1 MAPSQVSDDSQDV
14 VYGSKMNLS
23 FSGCGFLGFYHVG
36 VASCI
41 REYAPQLVQ
50 TKIAGTSAGS
60 LAACALITGACL
72 GKLGNAF
79 FVIYNSAHHTALD

>member
-1 MAPSQVSDDSQDV
+1 MAPSALSDDSQQ
-14 VYGSKMNLS
+14 GLSKSKLNLS

-50 TKIAGTSAGS
+50 TNDCSGASAGA

-72 GKLGNAF
+72 G
-79 FVIYNSAHHTALD
+79 IS